1 MRGYRKSDSVAV
13 MGQEWKKVWQESSF
27 QRMPSQGDEV
37 IIEGISIGLNDSLIR
52 IDDSAK
58 SREQRDNRNLSS

>member
-1 MRGYRKSDSVAV
+1 
-13 MGQEWKKVWQESSF
+13 
-27 QRMPSQGDEV
+27 MPSQGDEV